1 MKFQVWACDLDGQ
14 EFDEDSSYTIHPVMT
29 GVLTI
34 HWADGRAS
42 HYSPA
47 AWQRIEDQISGPVS
61 GSGCDLRCPRGRVSR
76 LAVAGDRVGWA
87 TTGSGGLRPGR
98 VGYDRVGWATTGS
111 ARECP

>member
-76 LAVAGDRVGWA
+76 LAVAGG
-87 TTGSGGLRPGR
+87 PGR